1 MTPTEWKAILSELEL
16 QMTRATFNTHL
27 KDARGKVAEG
37 ALRIGLK
44 NAYALDWVQ
53 ERLSDTIQRTASA
66 VIGQA
71 LPIEY
76 FIYTAADDI
85 PAPKAPHEP
94 LADYIPGIRLDDKN
108 FFKCPRFFTDVVAS
122 RGTGSAVKLYAQVLS
137 ETVGHYDKETR
148 TYGREW
154 WQDLTLAYLQPVTGL
169 SRNAIE
175 PAVHE
180 CRREGWLKWRVTA
193 ERPKR
198 FDLALRVEGEP
209 VDWEEPVD
217 NLGINTP

>member
-1 MTPTEWKAILSELEL
+1 MDQAKWKAILGELEL
-16 QMTRATFNTHL
+16 QMTKATFNTHL
-27 KDARGKVAEG
+27 KDARGKVTDG
-37 ALRIGLK
+37 VLRIGLK
-44 NAYALDWVQ
+44 NTYALGWVQ
-53 ERLSDTIQRTASA
+53 ERLADTIERTASA

-76 FIYTAADDI
+76 FIYGAGDDLSS
-85 PAPKAPHEP
+85 PKVPLEP
-94 LADYIPGIRLDDKN
+94 LADYIPGIRLEDKH
-108 FFKCPRFFTDVVAS
+108 FLKCPLFFPDVVAP
-122 RGTGSAVKLYAQVLS
+122 RGTGAAVKLYIQVLKH
-137 ETVGHYDKETR
+137 TMGYYDESTR

-154 WQDLTLAYLQPVTGL
+154 WRDLTLAYLQPVVGI
-169 SRNAIE
+169 SRNTIE
-175 PAVHE
+175 PAVSE

-217 NLGINTP
+217 NL